1 MRKIFMFTIS
11 AVIFLLNAQ
20 SILTV
25 DFETDGQNYTL
36 SNGGIFSS
44 EDYIT
49 RSYNGDASASHANFT
64 GAQGTYYLAGR
75 DIHAQTGGIDIAGHL
90 NIADVNVTGADTVT
104 VAFSA
109 GARNAAQYESVAS
122 NFGSDYIYGE
132 YSFNGTDW
140 TKFCQFT
147 GNSSANE
154 GYISED
160 TDLNGTGDGTVLNES
175 MTQFAYPIP
184 ISGTT
189 LKLRFAIYNS
199 SSQEVFAMDNIVISG
214 EVSQPL
220 TPPQN
225 LITVSVTSSQADLQW
240 DSVSGATM
248 YHIYRSADPYGTF
261 TEIDT
266 SVTNSYQDTDVAVGN
281 KYFYYV
287 TADN

>member
-1 MRKIFMFTIS
+1 MKKIIY
-11 AVIFLLNAQ
+11 FLILTFSIPFYAQ
-20 SILTV
+20 TILTV
-25 DFETDGQNYTL
+25 DFETEGQNYTL
-36 SNGGIFSS
+36 TNGGIFST

-75 DIHAQTGGIDIAGHL
+75 DIQAQTGGIDIAGYL
-90 NIADVNVTGADTVT
+90 NIADVNVNGADTVG
-104 VAFSA
+104 VSISV
-109 GARNAAQYESVAS
+109 GARNAAEYESVTS
-122 NFGSDYIYGE
+122 SFGNDYIYGE

-154 GYISED
+154 GYMSED
-160 TDLNGTGDGTVLNES
+160 TDLNGTGNGTVLSES

-189 LKLRFAIYNS
+189 LKLRFAVYNS

-220 TPPQN
+220 SPPQN
-225 LITVSVTSSQADLQW
+225 LMTVSVTSSQADLQW
-240 DSVSGATM
+240 DSVSGAAM
-248 YHIYRSADPYGTF
+248 YRIYRSTDPYGTF
-261 TEIDT
+261 TEVGTSSVNTYSDT
-266 SVTNSYQDTDVAVGN
+266 GVSAGN

-287 TADN
+287 VAVN